1 MAAVLLAGA
10 LLAAGCASSRPAA
23 APRPTAQSATGPA
36 ASAIPATG
44 LRVLAAQYLAIAK
57 PANHRLEISVD
68 GYRAAEHHD
77 LAAAEADLRAQA
89 ATEQRFDQQLGRIR
103 FPPRIAAIARALIQ
117 ANQIRIAL
125 TSEQARS
132 VSVRRLQSFDRSHR
146 AADAAVEVQVRAI
159 RKALGLPP
167 PETS

>member
-1 MAAVLLAGA
+1 MAAVLLAGV
-10 LLAAGCASSRPAA
+10 LLAAGCAGSRPAT
-23 APRPTAQSATGPA
+23 APGPTARSATGVR
-36 ASAIPATG
+36 I
-44 LRVLAAQYLAIAK
+44 LAAQYLAIAK

-89 ATEQRFDQQLGRIR
+89 ATEQQFDRQLGRFR

-117 ANQIRIAL
+117 ANQIRIDL
-125 TSEQARS
+125 TSEQARAA
-132 VSVRRLQSFDRSHR
+132 SVRRLQSFDRSHR
-146 AADAAVEVQVRAI
+146 AANAAVEVQVRAI

-167 PETS
+167 PKTS